1 MPDVKYCGGMLE
13 LKKIS
18 AMAEAAGLASAP
30 HGPASPV
37 GNMAAAHVCVGLPNF
52 LILEF
57 SHGEVPWRA
66 EVVDPPEAMEKGYL
80 TVSDRPGLGYEV
92 NEGIA
97 KKYAVT

>member
-1 MPDVKYCGGMLE
+1 
-13 LKKIS
+13 
-18 AMAEAAGLASAP
+18 
-30 HGPASPV
+30 
-37 GNMAAAHVCVGLPNF
+37 VGLPNF